1 MLNYKGSSEIPAA
14 TAETIDQQD
23 IDEIGTNRLA
33 VTTNPAECGGQ
44 ESLCVMDIQNMRK
57 MPRSLAMP
65 RMDVTMY
72 LPINYKM
79 QATEL
84 IGVYQEKKWCDRWE
98 VKIQLIKSQ
107 SRSATVIAI
116 SISSREQA

>member
-1 MLNYKGSSEIPAA
+1 MNVHTAKECGTRTVNGAALVNYKGSSEIPAA

-23 IDEIGTNRLA
+23 IDEIGMNRLA

-44 ESLCVMDIQNMRK
+44 EGLCVMDIQNMRK
-57 MPRSLAMP
+57 MPRFLAMP

-84 IGVYQEKKWCDRWE
+84 IGMYQEKKMTR
-98 VKIQLIKSQ
+98 QM
-107 SRSATVIAI
+107 RSENII
-116 SISSREQA
+116 N